1 MGARDGS
8 AALHR
13 HRAQRRDDSER
24 RGQPE
29 IDFTMTQR
37 IPTINSKRPQS
48 PNDVVPAGP
57 DDPAR
62 FLNRD
67 LQWLEFNQRV
77 LAQALDV
84 RTPLLERVR
93 FLAIFGSNLDEFFM
107 KRVGGLRRQIDA
119 GVGSP
124 PWEPL
129 TPVEQLELIR
139 ERVLEQTACAT
150 AAFRETLVPELARES
165 IQLLDWPEL
174 TDAERVEAESW
185 YRRNIFPILTPLAV
199 DPGHRFPF
207 ISNMSI
213 SLGVLLRRPGE
224 SEALFARVKVPE
236 LGGKLFRFGQTR
248 RFISLQDI
256 IAHNLDDLFPGM
268 EITEVLP
275 FRVTRNA
282 ETERDNEDAED
293 LLEQIQQQLRERRFA
308 RVVRLEVGARSNERV
323 MRFLEEELQLDTDD
337 LYHTD
342 GTLDWGTLNEIA
354 DLDLPELRWP
364 KWTPVAPQGLDDDDS
379 DIFAIIR
386 KGDVLLH
393 HPYESFDH
401 SVERFIE
408 QAAADPKVLAI
419 KQALYRT
426 SGDSPFIPSLI
437 RAAESGKQVA
447 VLVELRARFDEARN
461 ILWARKLEDAG
472 VHVAYGVVG
481 YKTHTKVALVVRQ
494 EQGGIRSYAHVGTGN
509 YNSKTARLYED
520 VGMLTSDPAITEDLI
535 GLFNYMTGRSRQ
547 TEYQK
552 LLVAPVAMK
561 KRFIEL
567 IDHEAE
573 LATGGRGGRII
584 AKMNQLEDRSV
595 TDALYR
601 AAMCGVSIDLIVRG
615 FCCIRPGVKGL
626 SENIRVTSTI
636 GRFLEHSRIFWFGNG
651 APDPLDGHFY
661 LGSAD
666 WMYRNLNT
674 RVECATPIE
683 ARRHRER
690 LWDILQLHLTDR
702 RQRWVMA
709 ADGSYRQPNCA
720 TASVSS
726 QDAQGKNSAE
736 DDMCIGTQ
744 QLLMRRTLEHRVSA
758 DQLSSRQRFE

>member
-1 MGARDGS
+1 M
-8 AALHR
+8 
-13 HRAQRRDDSER
+13 SELIK
-24 RGQPE
+24 PMN
-29 IDFTMTQR
+29 D
-37 IPTINSKRPQS
+37 KRPTS
-48 PNDVVPAGP
+48 PNEIVPIGP

-67 LQWLEFNQRV
+67 LQWLEFNRRV

-84 RTPLLERVR
+84 RNPLLERVR

-124 PWEPL
+124 QWEPL
-129 TPVEQLELIR
+129 SPQEQLVLIR
-139 ERVLEQTACAT
+139 ERVLEQTTMAT
-150 AAFRETLVPELARES
+150 RVFRDTLLPALRRES
-165 IQLLDWPEL
+165 IALLRWHEL
-174 TDAERVEAESW
+174 NEAECAEAEQW

-236 LGGKLFRFGQTR
+236 LGGKLFRFGTTH
-248 RFISLQDI
+248 RFVSLQEI

-268 EITEVLP
+268 EIIEVLP

-308 RVVRLEVGARSNERV
+308 RVVRLDVGSRPNDRI
-323 MRFLEEELQLDTDD
+323 MRFLEEELQLGEED
-337 LYHTD
+337 LYETD
-342 GTLDWGTLNEIA
+342 GMLDWGTVSEIA
-354 DLDLPELRWP
+354 DLEIPELRWP
-364 KWTPVAPQGLDDDDS
+364 KWTPVAPAGLEDDDS
-379 DIFAIIR
+379 DIFSLIR
-386 KGDVLLH
+386 DGDVLLH

-408 QAAADPKVLAI
+408 AAAVDPKVLAI

-494 EQGGIRSYAHVGTGN
+494 EHGGIRSYAHVGTGN
-509 YNSKTARLYED
+509 YNSKTARIYED
-520 VGMLTSDPAITEDLI
+520 VGILTCDPAITDDLI

-561 KRFIEL
+561 RRFIEL
-567 IDHEAE
+567 IEREGE
-573 LATGGRGGRII
+573 LAKAGKQGRII
-584 AKMNQLEDRSV
+584 VKMNQLEDRSV
-595 TDALYR
+595 TDALYQAGR
-601 AAMCGVSIDLIVRG
+601 AGASIDLIVRG
-615 FCCIRPGVKGL
+615 FCCLRPGVKGL
-626 SENIRVTSTI
+626 SENIRVCSTI
-636 GRFLEHSRIFWFGNG
+636 GRFLEHSRLFWFGNG
-651 APDPLDGHFY
+651 KADPLDGDFY
-661 LGSAD
+661 IGSAD

-674 RVECATPIE
+674 RVECAAPIE
-683 ARRHRER
+683 GRRHRER
-690 LWDILQLHLTDR
+690 LWETLQFHLTDR
-702 RQRWVMA
+702 RQRWVMH
-709 ADGSYRQPNCA
+709 ADGSYTPTDDPT
-720 TASVSS
+720 TANLSVDDPDS
-726 QDAQGKNSAE
+726 Q
-736 DDMCIGTQ
+736 GTHQ
-744 QLLMRRTLEHRVSA
+744 RLMRLTMERHARA
-758 DQLSSRQRFE
+758 RAARFES

>member
-1 MGARDGS
+1 M
-8 AALHR
+8 
-13 HRAQRRDDSER
+13 SELTKHMHT
-24 RGQPE
+24 P
-29 IDFTMTQR
+29 
-37 IPTINSKRPQS
+37 RPQS
-48 PNDVVPAGP
+48 PNDLTPIGP

-67 LQWLEFNQRV
+67 LQWLEFNRRV
-77 LAQALDV
+77 LAQALDP
-84 RTPLLERVR
+84 RNPLLERVR

-129 TPVEQLELIR
+129 SPQEQMVLIR
-139 ERVLEQTACAT
+139 ERVTEQTTLAT
-150 AAFRETLVPELARES
+150 RAFRETLQPLLRRES
-165 IQLLDWPEL
+165 VELLPWSGL
-174 TDAERVEAESW
+174 SDAERNEAEQW

-236 LGGKLFRFGQTR
+236 IGGKLYRFGSTR
-248 RFISLQDI
+248 RFVSLQDI

-268 EITEVLP
+268 EILEVLP

-308 RVVRLEVGARSNERV
+308 RVVRLEVGARPNDRI
-323 MRFLEEELQLDTDD
+323 MRFLEDELQLGDED
-337 LYHTD
+337 LYETD
-342 GTLDWGTLNEIA
+342 GILDWSTVNEIA
-354 DLDLPELRWP
+354 DIDAPELRWP
-364 KWTPVAPQGLDDDDS
+364 KWTPIAPAGLEDEDS
-379 DIFAIIR
+379 DIFALIR
-386 KGDVLLH
+386 EGDVVVH

-408 QAAADPKVLAI
+408 AAAADPKVLAI

-494 EQGGIRSYAHVGTGN
+494 EQGGIRSYAHIGTGN

-520 VGMLTSDPAITEDLI
+520 IGLLTCDPAITEDLI

-547 TEYQK
+547 TEYRK

-561 KRFIEL
+561 RRFIEL
-567 IDHEAE
+567 VEREAD
-573 LATGGRGGRII
+573 LARAGRRGRII
-584 AKMNQLEDRSV
+584 VKMNQLEDRSV

-601 AAMCGVSIDLIVRG
+601 ASMAGVSIDLIVRG

-626 SENIRVTSTI
+626 SENIRVSSTI

-651 APDPLDGHFY
+651 EADPLDGDFY
-661 LGSAD
+661 IGSAD

-674 RVECATPIE
+674 RVECAAPIE

-690 LWDILQLHLTDR
+690 LWEILQYHLTDR
-702 RQRWVMA
+702 RQRWTMA
-709 ADGSYRQPNCA
+709 PDGSYALTDPA
-720 TASVSS
+720 VVSTGGAV
-726 QDAQGKNSAE
+726 DPE
-736 DDMCIGTQ
+736 FMGTHQ
-744 QLLMRRTLEHRVSA
+744 RLMRLTQELHA
-758 DQLSSRQRFE
+758 RQRAARLRGG

>member
-1 MGARDGS
+1 MSDA
-8 AALHR
+8 
-13 HRAQRRDDSER
+13 
-24 RGQPE
+24 
-29 IDFTMTQR
+29 TQR
-37 IPTINSKRPQS
+37 MHEKRPQS
-48 PNDVVPAGP
+48 PNELTPIGP
-57 DDPAR
+57 DDPSR

-67 LQWLEFNQRV
+67 LQWLEFNHRV
-77 LAQALDV
+77 LAQATDP
-84 RTPLLERVR
+84 RNPLLERVR

-107 KRVGGLRRQIDA
+107 KRVGGIRRQIDA

-129 TPVEQLELIR
+129 SPQEQMALIR
-139 ERVLEQTACAT
+139 ERVLRETETAT
-150 AAFRETLVPELARES
+150 RAFRDTLQPLLRRES
-165 IQLLDWPEL
+165 IELLGWTEL
-174 TDAERVEAESW
+174 TDAERVEAEQW

-213 SLGVLLRRPGE
+213 SLGILLRRPGE
-224 SEALFARVKVPE
+224 SEALFARVKIPE
-236 LGGKLFRFGQTR
+236 IGGKLYRFGSSR

-268 EITEVLP
+268 EILEVLP

-308 RVVRLEVGARSNERV
+308 RVVRLEVGARPNERI
-323 MRFLEEELQLDTDD
+323 MRFLEDELQLADDD
-337 LYHTD
+337 LYVTD
-342 GTLDWGTLNEIA
+342 GMLDWGTLNEIA
-354 DLDLPELRWP
+354 DLDVHELRWP
-364 KWTPVAPQGLDDDDS
+364 KWKPVAPSGLEDDDS
-379 DIFAIIR
+379 DIFALIR
-386 KGDVLLH
+386 EGDLLVH

-408 QAAADPKVLAI
+408 AAAADPKVLAI

-520 VGMLTSDPAITEDLI
+520 LGLLTCDPAITEDLI

-547 TEYQK
+547 SEYQK

-561 KRFIEL
+561 RRFIEL
-567 IDHEAE
+567 IEREAE
-573 LATGGRGGRII
+573 VARAGGKGRII
-584 AKMNQLEDRSV
+584 VKMNQLEDRSV
-595 TDALYR
+595 TDALYQAS
-601 AAMCGVSIDLIVRG
+601 AAGVQIDLVVRG

-626 SENIRVTSTI
+626 SDNIRVSSTI

-651 APDPLDGHFY
+651 QPDPLDGDFY
-661 LGSAD
+661 IGSAD

-690 LWDILQLHLTDR
+690 LWEILQFHLNDR
-702 RQRWVMA
+702 RQRWLMKP
-709 ADGSYRQPNCA
+709 DGSYEPSDPVA
-720 TASVSS
+720 VPVGA
-726 QDAQGKNSAE
+726 DAE
-736 DDMCIGTQ
+736 HPEYIGTHQ
-744 QLLMRRTLEHRVSA
+744 RLMRLTHEVQARAKAARLRGG
-758 DQLSSRQRFE
+758 

>member
-1 MGARDGS
+1 MSDA
-8 AALHR
+8 
-13 HRAQRRDDSER
+13 
-24 RGQPE
+24 
-29 IDFTMTQR
+29 TQR
-37 IPTINSKRPQS
+37 MDEKRPQS
-48 PNDVVPAGP
+48 PNELTPIGP

-67 LQWLEFNQRV
+67 IQWLEFNHRV
-77 LAQALDV
+77 LAQATDP
-84 RTPLLERVR
+84 RNPLLERVR

-107 KRVGGLRRQIDA
+107 KRVGGIRRQIDA

-129 TPVEQLELIR
+129 SPQEQMVLIR
-139 ERVLEQTACAT
+139 ERVL
-150 AAFRETLVPELARES
+150 RETELATRTFRDALQPQLRAES
-165 IQLLDWPEL
+165 IELLAWTDL
-174 TDAERVEAESW
+174 SDAERAEAEQW

-213 SLGVLLRRPGE
+213 SLGILLRRPGE
-224 SEALFARVKVPE
+224 SEALFARVKIPE
-236 LGGKLFRFGQTR
+236 IGGKLYRFGATR

-268 EITEVLP
+268 EILEVLP

-308 RVVRLEVGARSNERV
+308 RVVRLEVGARPNDRI
-323 MRFLEEELQLDTDD
+323 MRFLEDELQLSDDD
-337 LYHTD
+337 LYVTD
-342 GTLDWGTLNEIA
+342 GMLDWGTLNEIA
-354 DLDLPELRWP
+354 DLDVHELRWP
-364 KWTPVAPQGLDDDDS
+364 KWKPVAPSGLEDEDS
-379 DIFAIIR
+379 DIFSLIR
-386 KGDVLLH
+386 EGDLLVH

-401 SVERFIE
+401 AVERFIE
-408 QAAADPKVLAI
+408 AAAADPKVLAI

-494 EQGGIRSYAHVGTGN
+494 EQGGIRSYAHIGTGN

-520 VGMLTSDPAITEDLI
+520 LGLLTCDPAITEDLI

-547 TEYQK
+547 SEYQK

-561 KRFIEL
+561 RRFIEL
-567 IDHEAE
+567 IEREA
-573 LATGGRGGRII
+573 AVARAGGKGRII
-584 AKMNQLEDRSV
+584 VKMNQLEDRSV
-595 TDALYR
+595 TDALYQAS
-601 AAMCGVSIDLIVRG
+601 AAGVQIDMIVRG

-626 SENIRVTSTI
+626 SENIRVSSTI

-651 APDPLDGHFY
+651 KADPLGGDFY
-661 LGSAD
+661 IGSAD

-674 RVECATPIE
+674 RVECAAPIE

-690 LWDILQLHLTDR
+690 LWEILQFHLTDR
-702 RQRWVMA
+702 RQRWIMKPDGQYEPSDPVA
-709 ADGSYRQPNCA
+709 LPAGAD
-720 TASVSS
+720 
-726 QDAQGKNSAE
+726 AE
-736 DDMCIGTQ
+736 HPEHIGTHQ
-744 QLLMRRTLEHRVSA
+744 RLMRLTQEVHARAKAARLRG
-758 DQLSSRQRFE
+758 D

>member
-1 MGARDGS
+1 MSDA
-8 AALHR
+8 
-13 HRAQRRDDSER
+13 
-24 RGQPE
+24 
-29 IDFTMTQR
+29 TQR
-37 IPTINSKRPQS
+37 MHEKRPQS
-48 PNDVVPAGP
+48 PNELTPIGP
-57 DDPAR
+57 DDPSR

-67 LQWLEFNQRV
+67 LQWLEFNHRV
-77 LAQALDV
+77 LAQATDP
-84 RTPLLERVR
+84 RNPLLERVR

-107 KRVGGLRRQIDA
+107 KRVGGIRRQIDA

-129 TPVEQLELIR
+129 SPQEQMALIR
-139 ERVLEQTACAT
+139 ERVLRETETAT
-150 AAFRETLVPELARES
+150 RAFRDTLQPLLRHES
-165 IQLLDWPEL
+165 IELLGWTEL
-174 TDAERVEAESW
+174 TDAERVEAEQW

-213 SLGVLLRRPGE
+213 SLGILLRRPGE
-224 SEALFARVKVPE
+224 SEALFARVKIPE
-236 LGGKLFRFGQTR
+236 IGGKLYRFGSSR

-268 EITEVLP
+268 EILEVLP

-308 RVVRLEVGARSNERV
+308 RVVRLEVGARPNERI
-323 MRFLEEELQLDTDD
+323 MRFLEDELQLADDD
-337 LYHTD
+337 LYVTD
-342 GTLDWGTLNEIA
+342 GMLDWGTLNEIA
-354 DLDLPELRWP
+354 DLDVHELRWP
-364 KWTPVAPQGLDDDDS
+364 KWKPVAPSGLEDEDS
-379 DIFAIIR
+379 DIFSLIR
-386 KGDVLLH
+386 EGDLLVH

-408 QAAADPKVLAI
+408 AAAADPKVLAI

-520 VGMLTSDPAITEDLI
+520 LGLLTCDPAITEDLI

-547 TEYQK
+547 SEYQK

-561 KRFIEL
+561 RRFIEL
-567 IDHEAE
+567 VEREA
-573 LATGGRGGRII
+573 AVARAGGKGRII
-584 AKMNQLEDRSV
+584 VKMNQLEDRSV
-595 TDALYR
+595 TDALYQAS
-601 AAMCGVSIDLIVRG
+601 AAGVQIDLIVRG

-626 SENIRVTSTI
+626 SDNIRVSSTI

-651 APDPLDGHFY
+651 EADPLDGDFY
-661 LGSAD
+661 IGSAD

-674 RVECATPIE
+674 RVECAAPIE

-690 LWDILQLHLTDR
+690 LWEILQFHLTDR
-702 RQRWVMA
+702 RQRWLMKP
-709 ADGSYRQPNCA
+709 DGSYEPSDPVA
-720 TASVSS
+720 VPVGA
-726 QDAQGKNSAE
+726 DAE
-736 DDMCIGTQ
+736 HPEYIGAHQ
-744 QLLMRRTLEHRVSA
+744 RLMRLTQEVHARAKAARLHGG
-758 DQLSSRQRFE
+758 

>member
-1 MGARDGS
+1 MSDA
-8 AALHR
+8 
-13 HRAQRRDDSER
+13 
-24 RGQPE
+24 
-29 IDFTMTQR
+29 TQR
-37 IPTINSKRPQS
+37 MHEKRPQS
-48 PNDVVPAGP
+48 PNELTPIGP
-57 DDPAR
+57 DDPSR

-67 LQWLEFNQRV
+67 LQWLEFNHRV
-77 LAQALDV
+77 LAQATDP
-84 RTPLLERVR
+84 RNPLLERVR

-107 KRVGGLRRQIDA
+107 KRVGGIRRQIDA

-129 TPVEQLELIR
+129 SPQQQMALIR
-139 ERVLEQTACAT
+139 ERVLRETETAT
-150 AAFRETLVPELARES
+150 RAFRDTLQPLLRRES
-165 IQLLDWPEL
+165 IELLGWTEL
-174 TDAERVEAESW
+174 TDAERVEAEQW

-213 SLGVLLRRPGE
+213 SLGILLRRPGE
-224 SEALFARVKVPE
+224 SKALFARVKIPE
-236 LGGKLFRFGQTR
+236 IGGKLYRFGSSR

-268 EITEVLP
+268 EILEVLP

-308 RVVRLEVGARSNERV
+308 RVVRLEVGARPNERI
-323 MRFLEEELQLDTDD
+323 MRFLEDELQLADDD
-337 LYHTD
+337 LYITD

-354 DLDLPELRWP
+354 DLDVHELRWP
-364 KWTPVAPQGLDDDDS
+364 KWKPVAPSGLEDEDS
-379 DIFAIIR
+379 DIFSLIR
-386 KGDVLLH
+386 EGDLLVH

-408 QAAADPKVLAI
+408 AAAADPKVLAI

-520 VGMLTSDPAITEDLI
+520 LGLLTCDPAITEDLI

-547 TEYQK
+547 SEYQK

-561 KRFIEL
+561 RRFIEL
-567 IDHEAE
+567 IEREAE
-573 LATGGRGGRII
+573 VARAGGKGRII
-584 AKMNQLEDRSV
+584 VKMNQLEDRSV
-595 TDALYR
+595 TDALYQAS
-601 AAMCGVSIDLIVRG
+601 AAGVQIDLIVRG

-626 SENIRVTSTI
+626 SDNIRVSSTI

-651 APDPLDGHFY
+651 QPDPLDGDFY
-661 LGSAD
+661 IGSAD

-674 RVECATPIE
+674 RVECAAPIE
-683 ARRHRER
+683 PRRHRER
-690 LWDILQLHLTDR
+690 LWEILQFHLTDR
-702 RQRWVMA
+702 RQRWLMKPN
-709 ADGSYRQPNCA
+709 GSYEPSDPVA
-720 TASVSS
+720 VPVGA
-726 QDAQGKNSAE
+726 DAE
-736 DDMCIGTQ
+736 HPEYIGTHQ
-744 QLLMRRTLEHRVSA
+744 RLMRLTHEVQARAKAARLRGG
-758 DQLSSRQRFE
+758 

>member
-1 MGARDGS
+1 MSDLLR
-8 AALHR
+8 
-13 HRAQRRDDSER
+13 
-24 RGQPE
+24 
-29 IDFTMTQR
+29 TM
-37 IPTINSKRPQS
+37 NSKRPLS
-48 PNDVVPAGP
+48 PNEVTPIGP

-67 LQWLEFNQRV
+67 LQWLEFNRRV
-77 LAQALDV
+77 LAQALDP
-84 RTPLLERVR
+84 RNPLLERVR

-129 TPVEQLELIR
+129 SPQEQMVLIR
-139 ERVLEQTACAT
+139 ERVLDQTALAT
-150 AAFRETLVPELARES
+150 RTFRDLLQPALRDES
-165 IQLLDWPEL
+165 IELLDWSDLSEG
-174 TDAERVEAESW
+174 ERAESEQW

-236 LGGKLFRFGQTR
+236 IGGKLYRFGASR

-256 IAHNLDDLFPGM
+256 IANNLDDLFPGM
-268 EITEVLP
+268 EILEVLP

-308 RVVRLEVGARSNERV
+308 RVVRLEVGARPNDRI
-323 MRFLEEELQLDTDD
+323 MRFLEDELQLGDDD
-337 LYHTD
+337 LYETD
-342 GTLDWGTLNEIA
+342 GTLDWGTVNEIA

-364 KWTPVAPQGLDDDDS
+364 KWKPIAPAGLEDEDS
-379 DIFAIIR
+379 DIFARIR
-386 KGDVLLH
+386 EGDLLVH
-393 HPYESFDH
+393 HPYECFDH

-408 QAAADPKVLAI
+408 AAAADPKVLAI

-494 EQGGIRSYAHVGTGN
+494 EQGGIRSYAHIGTGN

-520 VGMLTSDPAITEDLI
+520 IGLLTSDAAITEDLI

-561 KRFIEL
+561 RRFIEL
-567 IDHEAE
+567 IEREADI
-573 LATGGRGGRII
+573 ARAGGKGRII
-584 AKMNQLEDRSV
+584 VKMNQLEDRSV

-601 AAMCGVSIDLIVRG
+601 ASAAGVQIDLVVRG
-615 FCCIRPGVKGL
+615 FCCIRPGVPGL

-651 APDPLDGHFY
+651 KADPLDGDFY
-661 LGSAD
+661 IGSAD

-674 RVECATPIE
+674 RVECAAPIE

-690 LWDILQLHLTDR
+690 LWEILQFHLTDR
-702 RQRWVMA
+702 RQRWIMKPDGAYMPSDPMEFVADSA
-709 ADGSYRQPNCA
+709 ALP
-720 TASVSS
+720 
-726 QDAQGKNSAE
+726 E
-736 DDMCIGTQ
+736 FLGTHQ
-744 QLLMRRTLEHRVSA
+744 RLMQVTQEMHARAKAARLEGT
-758 DQLSSRQRFE
+758 